1 VNFLIY
7 GAGAVGSV
15 VGGRL
20 SLAGHNVVFL
30 ARPAKAEALQARGL
44 QIISGNERQVV
55 RKVNAVPDPAEAF
68 NTTLDRV
75 IFTVKSHDTEDA
87 IGEIRSLGI
96 TPPPILCLQNG
107 VDNETALAEAFG
119 ADNVI
124 AGTVTTTV
132 TMDEPGVA
140 VVQRERGVGLAAG
153 SIIAPSLAE
162 ALGAAGF
169 TVQAFEHAA
178 SMKWSKMLVN
188 LIGNAT
194 SATCDVATG
203 EVFDHPGLYELEI
216 RSLRECLAVM
226 HAKGIGAVNLPRLPT
241 GWLAAGLRALPPWA
255 LQVPLRY
262 LLRDAR
268 GGRAPSFHADLMRG
282 NGRSEVGWL
291 NGAVV
296 RHGQEAGVP
305 TPVNRLLT
313 ETLEGILAGRLA
325 WEDFR
330 RKPERLLAELKE

>member
-1 VNFLIY
+1 M
-7 GAGAVGSV
+7 

-20 SLAGHNVVFL
+20 LLAGHNVTFL
-30 ARPAKAEALQARGL
+30 ARPAKAEALRARGL
-44 QIISGNERQVV
+44 QIMSGGERQVV
-55 RKVNAVPDPAEAF
+55 RQVHVVPDPAEAF
-68 NTTLDRV
+68 DAALDCV
-75 IFTVKSHDTEDA
+75 IFTVKSYDTEDA
-87 IGEIRSLGI
+87 IAEMRRLGI

-107 VDNETALAEAFG
+107 VDNETALAEAYG
-119 ADNVI
+119 APGVI

-140 VVQRERGVGLAAG
+140 VVQRERGVGLASGAA
-153 SIIAPSLAE
+153 IAPFLAE

-169 TVQAFEHAA
+169 TVQAFDNAA

-194 SATCDVATG
+194 SAICDLATG
-203 EVFDHPGLYELEI
+203 KVFDHPGLYALEI

-226 HAKGIGAVNLPRLPT
+226 RARGAGAVNLPRLPT
-241 GWLAAGLRALPPWA
+241 GWLAAGLRALPPSG
-255 LQVPLRY
+255 LQIPLRY

-296 RHGQEAGVP
+296 RHGEQTGVP

-313 ETLEGILAGRLA
+313 ETLKGILAGRMA
-325 WEDFR
+325 WEEYR
-330 RKPERLLAELKE
+330 GKPERLVAALEK

>member
-1 VNFLIY
+1 MNFLIY
-7 GAGAVGSV
+7 GAGAVGSM

-20 SLAGHNVVFL
+20 LLAGHNVIFL
-30 ARPAKAEALQARGL
+30 ARSPKAEALKARGL
-44 QIISGNERQVV
+44 QILSGGDRQVLRQV
-55 RKVNAVPDPAEAF
+55 RAVPDPAEAF
-68 NTTLDRV
+68 DGALDCV
-75 IFTVKSHDTEDA
+75 IFTVKSYDTEDA
-87 IGEIRSLGI
+87 IAEMRALRIA
-96 TPPPILCLQNG
+96 PPPILCLQNG

-119 ADNVI
+119 ANGVI

-132 TMDEPGVA
+132 TMDEPGLA
-140 VVQRERGVGLAAG
+140 VVQRERGVGLATG
-153 SIIAPSLAE
+153 SPIAPSLAE

-169 TVQAFEHAA
+169 TVQAFDHPD

-194 SATCDVATG
+194 SAISDLATG
-203 EVFDHPGLYELEI
+203 EVFDHPGLYALEI

-226 HAKGIGAVNLPRLPT
+226 RARGVGAVNLPRLPT

-268 GGRAPSFHADLMRG
+268 GGRTPSFHADLMRG
-282 NGRSEVGWL
+282 TGRSEVGWL
-291 NGAVV
+291 NGAGV
-296 RHGQEAGVP
+296 RHGERAGVP

-313 ETLEGILAGRLA
+313 DTLQDILAGRVA
-325 WEDFR
+325 WEEFR
-330 RKPERLLAELKE
+330 GKPDRLVSALEK